1 MSQSARIARSG
12 GFGRVGTNHGALL
25 RSSFHVAARKSE
37 NVPFIQAAIIW
48 NMPMLLQNPC
58 PNFRFF
64 LAAAGLFFAQSTQAQ
79 TQPSAVPPPAPAAS
93 TPVATTLQRVE
104 INAGR
109 ANDNQL
115 RRDSTA
121 AKIVVGRDE
130 IERFGDSTVGD
141 LLKRLPG
148 VTTQGRPGRGGA
160 ISMRGLGSGYTQIL
174 LDGERVAPGFSIDS
188 LAPEQIERIEI
199 FRAPTAE
206 TGARAIA
213 GTINIITREG
223 FSKRLNN
230 VQLTVGAE
238 NGRVQPQVSWSRN
251 DTVGGLNYN
260 FSLSA
265 NRNDRQN
272 DSSSTTVGRD
282 LTTDAVVLEQREKSE
297 VRERRQGI
305 QANGRVQWRGVLG
318 ESLTVT
324 PLLIYG
330 QGRTQRNGQLIQT
343 VGSAPTPYDLTET
356 ASEGSFRLLRLN
368 GMWTRRLSEGVRM
381 EWRAGLGQSKSVGE
395 SLRLEN
401 SAGNL
406 IRTLQDNNSALE
418 NSLSLNGKFIRVL
431 ESEHSLT
438 AGGELETNRRTD
450 ARTTL
455 QNGAPLLLTFGDEV
469 QASVQRLAFYAQDD
483 WVISPQW
490 SAYAGL
496 RWEGINTQGGDVK
509 NTSGVWTPLAH
520 AVWKPTPESKDQVR
534 FSLTRSYRSPTLQSL
549 IARPSINNRYPAPGA
564 NTPTNVDRAGNPRL
578 MPELATGL
586 DVAIERYLPGSGL
599 ISANVFHRQISN
611 YMRSETA
618 LETVSWATVPR
629 YVSRMQNV
637 GAAVTQGVELEA
649 KFRLTELMADGPKVD
664 IRSNLSFFR
673 SRVQAVPGPDNRLD
687 QQPSYTA
694 NFGADYRVPNT
705 PLSLGGNLNWTPGY
719 STRLSD
725 VQTAEQGKKVL
736 ADAYAL
742 WVFSPTVQLRTTF
755 SNIDPRDYITGGSLD
770 ALGVRET
777 SVNTAPT
784 FVNVQM
790 RLEIRL

>member
-1 MSQSARIARSG
+1 MH
-12 GFGRVGTNHGALL
+12 VLL
-25 RSSFHVAARKSE
+25 G
-37 NVPFIQAAIIW
+37 P
-48 NMPMLLQNPC
+48 
-58 PNFRFF
+58 
-64 LAAAGLFFAQSTQAQ
+64 LAAAISLLFAQLACAQ
-79 TQPSAVPPPAPAAS
+79 TQPDPPPPPPIPSPAPAAS
-93 TPVATTLQRVE
+93 APAATTLQRVE

-109 ANDNQL
+109 ATDNQL

-121 AKIVVGRDE
+121 AKIVVGREE

-148 VTTQGRPGRGGA
+148 VTVQGRPGRGGA
-160 ISMRGLGSGYTQIL
+160 IRMRGLGNGYTQIL

-199 FRAPTAE
+199 LRAPTAE

-213 GTINIITREG
+213 GTVNIITREG
-223 FSKRLNN
+223 YTKRLNN

-238 NGRVQPQVSWSRN
+238 NGRVQPQASWSRN
-251 DTVGGLNYN
+251 DTLSGLNYN

-272 DSSSTTVGRD
+272 DSRSTTVDRD
-282 LTTDAVVLEQREKSE
+282 LTTNAVVLDQNDKGE
-297 VRERRQGI
+297 VRERRQGL
-305 QANGRVQWRGVLG
+305 QANGRLQWRGALG
-318 ESLTVT
+318 ESVTVM

-330 QGRTQRNGQLIQT
+330 QGKTQRYGELNQT
-343 VGSAPTPYDLTET
+343 VGSVPAPYDQAET
-356 ASEGSFRLLRLN
+356 ASEGSFRLMRLN
-368 GMWTRRLSEGVRM
+368 GMWTRRLGEGERM
-381 EWRAGLGQSKSVGE
+381 EWRAGLGQSKSVSE

-401 SAGNL
+401 SAGSL
-406 IRTLQDNNSALE
+406 VRTLQDSTSAVE
-418 NSLSLNGKFIRVL
+418 NSLSLNGKFFKAL

-450 ARTTL
+450 ARSTL
-455 QNGAPLLLTFGDEV
+455 QNGAPLLLDFGDAV
-469 QASVQRLAFYAQDD
+469 QASVRRLAFYAQDD

-509 NTSGVWTPLAH
+509 NASGVWTPLAH
-520 AVWKPTPESKDQVR
+520 AVWKPAPESKDQVR
-534 FSLTRSYRSPTLQSL
+534 FSLTRSYRSPTLQNL

-564 NTPTNVDRAGNPRL
+564 NTPTNVDRAGNPNL
-578 MPELATGL
+578 LPELATGL

-599 ISANVFHRQISN
+599 LSANVFHRQISN

-618 LETVSWATVPR
+618 LETVSWANVPR
-629 YVSRMQNV
+629 YVSRMQNI
-637 GAAVTQGVELEA
+637 GAAVTQGLELEA
-649 KFRLTELMADGPKVD
+649 KFRLTELMEDGPKVD

-673 SRVQAVPGPDNRLD
+673 SRVQTVPGPDNRLD

-719 STRLSD
+719 TTRISD
-725 VQTAEQGKKVL
+725 VQTAEQGKKIGI
-736 ADAYAL
+736 DAYAL

-755 SNIDPRDYITGGSLD
+755 SNIDPRDYVTGGSLD

-784 FVNVQM
+784 YVNLQV
-790 RLEIRL
+790 RLEIKL

>member
-1 MSQSARIARSG
+1 MSPTWAQQQPA
-12 GFGRVGTNHGALL
+12 T
-25 RSSFHVAARKSE
+25 AA
-37 NVPFIQAAIIW
+37 
-48 NMPMLLQNPC
+48 
-58 PNFRFF
+58 
-64 LAAAGLFFAQSTQAQ
+64 
-79 TQPSAVPPPAPAAS
+79 PPAPAAS
-93 TPVATTLQRVE
+93 AAAPTTLQRVE

-109 ANDNQL
+109 ATDNQL

-121 AKIVVGRDE
+121 AKIIVGRDE
-130 IERFGDSTVGD
+130 IERFGDSTLGD

-148 VTTQGRPGRGGA
+148 VTMQGSPGRGGA
-160 ISMRGLGSGYTQIL
+160 IRMRGLGNGYTQIL

-199 FRAPTAE
+199 LRAPTAE

-223 FSKRLNN
+223 YTRRLNN
-230 VQLTVGAE
+230 VQFTLGVE
-238 NGRVQPQVSWSRN
+238 NDRLQPQASWSRN
-251 DTVGGLNYN
+251 DTVAGLNYN

-272 DSSSTTVGRD
+272 DSSSTTIGRN
-282 LTTDAVVLEQREKSE
+282 LTTNAVVLDQSDKSE

-305 QANGRVQWRGVLG
+305 QATGRLQWRGAQG
-318 ESLTVT
+318 ESVTVM

-330 QGRTQRNGQLIQT
+330 QGKTQRYGELIQT
-343 VGSAPTPYDLTET
+343 VGSTAAPYDLTET

-368 GMWTRRLSEGVRM
+368 GMWTRRLSEGARM
-381 EWRAGLGQSKSVGE
+381 EWRAGVGQSKSTGE

-401 SAGNL
+401 YVGNL
-406 IRTLQDNNSALE
+406 VRTLQDSTSAVE
-418 NSLSLNGKFIRVL
+418 NSISLNGKFIQVL

-438 AGGELETNRRTD
+438 AGGELEATRRTD
-450 ARTTL
+450 ARSTL
-455 QNGAPLLLTFGDEV
+455 QNGAPLLLDFGDAV
-469 QASVQRLAFYAQDD
+469 QASASRFAFYAQDD

-509 NTSGVWTPLAH
+509 NTSSVWTPLAH
-520 AVWKPTPESKDQVR
+520 AVWKPSPESKDQVR
-534 FSLTRSYRSPTLQSL
+534 FSLTRSYRSPTLQNL

-564 NTPTNVDRAGNPRL
+564 NTPTNVDRAGNPTL
-578 MPELATGL
+578 KPELATGL

-599 ISANVFHRQISN
+599 ISANVFQRQISN

-618 LETVSWATVPR
+618 LETVSWANVPR

-637 GAAVTQGVELEA
+637 GAAVTQGLELEA

-673 SRVQAVPGPDNRLD
+673 SRVQSVPGPDNRLD

-694 NFGADYRVPNT
+694 NFGADYRLPNT

-719 STRLSD
+719 LTRLSD
-725 VQTAEQGKKVL
+725 VQTAEQGKKIGL
-736 ADAYAL
+736 DAYAL
-742 WVFSPTVQLRTTF
+742 WVFSPTVQLRSTF
-755 SNIDPRDYITGGSLD
+755 SNIDPRNYVTGGSLD
-770 ALGVRET
+770 ALSIRET
-777 SVNTAPT
+777 SQNTAPT
-784 FVNVQM
+784 YVNLQV
-790 RLEIRL
+790 RFEIKL

>member
-1 MSQSARIARSG
+1 MLTSTRFNAPQ
-12 GFGRVGTNHGALL
+12 FALL
-25 RSSFHVAARKSE
+25 WCAL
-37 NVPFIQAAIIW
+37 N
-48 NMPMLLQNPC
+48 
-58 PNFRFF
+58 
-64 LAAAGLFFAQSTQAQ
+64 LFCAFPTWAQQ
-79 TQPSAVPPPAPAAS
+79 QPSAAAPAAPAAS
-93 TPVATTLQRVE
+93 APAPTTLQRVE

-109 ANDNQL
+109 ATDNQL

-148 VTTQGRPGRGGA
+148 VTVQGRPGRGGA
-160 ISMRGLGSGYTQIL
+160 IRMRGLGNGYTQIL

-199 FRAPTAE
+199 LRAPTAE

-223 FSKRLNN
+223 YTKRLNS
-230 VQLTVGAE
+230 VQLTLGAE
-238 NGRVQPQVSWSRN
+238 NGRVQPQASWSRN
-251 DTVGGLNYN
+251 DTVAGLNYN

-272 DSSSTTVGRD
+272 DSSSTTVRRD
-282 LTTDAVVLEQREKSE
+282 LTTDAVVLDQSDQSE

-305 QANGRVQWRGVLG
+305 QANGRLQWRGAQG
-318 ESLTVT
+318 ESVTVM
-324 PLLIYG
+324 PVLIYG
-330 QGRTQRNGQLIQT
+330 QGKTQRYGELNQA
-343 VGSAPTPYDLTET
+343 VGSTAAPYDLTET

-368 GMWTRRLSEGVRM
+368 AMWTRRLSEGARM

-401 SAGNL
+401 LKGTEK
-406 IRTLQDNNSALE
+406 RRLQDSTSAVE
-418 NSLSLNGKFIRVL
+418 NSFSLNGKFIQVL

-438 AGGELETNRRTD
+438 AGGELESNRRTD
-450 ARTTL
+450 ARTTI
-455 QNGAPLLLTFGDEV
+455 QNGERLLQDFGEEV
-469 QASVQRLAFYAQDD
+469 QASATRFAFYAQDD

-509 NTSGVWTPLAH
+509 NRSSVWTPLAH
-520 AVWKPTPESKDQVR
+520 AVWKPSAESKDQVR

-549 IARPSINNRYPAPGA
+549 IARPSINNRFPLPGE
-564 NTPTNVDRAGNPRL
+564 NTRTNFDRAGNPNL
-578 MPELATGL
+578 KPELATGL
-586 DVAIERYLPGSGL
+586 DVAFERYLPGSGL
-599 ISANVFHRQISN
+599 LSANVFHRQISN
-611 YMRSETA
+611 YMRSEVA
-618 LETVSWATVPR
+618 LENVSWANVPR
-629 YVSRMQNV
+629 YVSRMQNI

-673 SRVQAVPGPDNRLD
+673 SRVQSVPGPDNRLD
-687 QQPSYTA
+687 QQPSHTA

-719 STRLSD
+719 TTRLSD
-725 VQTAEQGKKVL
+725 VQTAEQGKKIGL
-736 ADAYAL
+736 DAYAL

-755 SNIDPRDYITGGSLD
+755 SNIAPRDYVTGGSVD
-770 ALGVRET
+770 SLGVRET
-777 SVNTAPT
+777 SVNMAPT
-784 FVNVQM
+784 YLNLQI
-790 RLEIRL
+790 RLEIKL

>member
-1 MSQSARIARSG
+1 MGMSLSVIFNSAAW
-12 GFGRVGTNHGALL
+12 AQDQKPP
-25 RSSFHVAARKSE
+25 VA
-37 NVPFIQAAIIW
+37 P
-48 NMPMLLQNPC
+48 
-58 PNFRFF
+58 
-64 LAAAGLFFAQSTQAQ
+64 T
-79 TQPSAVPPPAPAAS
+79 PSASAPAP
-93 TPVATTLQRVE
+93 ATTLQRVE

-109 ANDNQL
+109 ASDNQL

-121 AKIVVGRDE
+121 AKIIVGRDE
-130 IERFGDSTVGD
+130 IERFGDSNVGD

-148 VTTQGRPGRGGA
+148 VTVQGRPGRGGA
-160 ISMRGLGSGYTQIL
+160 IRMRGLGNGYTQIL

-199 FRAPTAE
+199 LRAPTAE

-223 FSKRLNN
+223 YTKRLNN
-230 VQLTVGAE
+230 VQLTLGAE
-238 NGRVQPQVSWSRN
+238 NGRLQPQASWSRN
-251 DTVGGLNYN
+251 DTVAGLNYN

-272 DSSSTTVGRD
+272 DSSSTTVQRN
-282 LTTDAVVLEQREKSE
+282 LTTDAIVLDQSDKSE

-305 QANGRVQWRGVLG
+305 QANGRLQWRGEQG
-318 ESLTVT
+318 ESLTVM

-330 QGRTQRNGQLIQT
+330 QGKTQRYGELLQT
-343 VGSAPTPYDLTET
+343 LGSTPAPYDLTET

-368 GMWTRRLSEGVRM
+368 GMWNRRLSEGARM
-381 EWRAGLGQSKSVGE
+381 EWRAGVGQSKSIGE

-401 SAGNL
+401 YTGSL
-406 IRTLQDNNSALE
+406 VRTLQDSTTAVE
-418 NSLSLNGKFIRVL
+418 NSFSLNGKFIQVL

-438 AGGELETNRRTD
+438 AGGELESNRRTD

-455 QNGAPLLLTFGDEV
+455 QTTPKDSQPVPLLLDFGDAV
-469 QASVQRLAFYAQDD
+469 QASATRFAFYAQDD

-496 RWEGINTQGGDVK
+496 RWEGISTQGGDVK
-509 NTSGVWTPLAH
+509 NRSSLWTPLAH

-549 IARPSINNRYPAPGA
+549 IARPSINNRFPAPGA
-564 NTPTNVDRAGNPRL
+564 NTPTHFDRAGNPSL
-578 MPELATGL
+578 KPELATGL
-586 DVAIERYLPGSGL
+586 DMAIERYLPGSGL

-611 YMRSETA
+611 YMRSEVA

-629 YVSRMQNV
+629 YVSRMQNI

-649 KFRLTELMADGPKVD
+649 KFRLTELIADGPKVD

-673 SRVQAVPGPDNRLD
+673 SRVQTVSGPDNRLD
-687 QQPSYTA
+687 QQPSTTA

-719 STRLSD
+719 TTRLSD
-725 VQTAEQGKKVL
+725 VQTAEQGKKIGV
-736 ADAYAL
+736 DAYAL

-770 ALGVRET
+770 YVDERRVAVRET

-784 FVNVQM
+784 YVNLQV
-790 RLEIRL
+790 RLEIKL

>member
-1 MSQSARIARSG
+1 MTKTPRAD
-12 GFGRVGTNHGALL
+12 
-25 RSSFHVAARKSE
+25 
-37 NVPFIQAAIIW
+37 
-48 NMPMLLQNPC
+48 
-58 PNFRFF
+58 RFF
-64 LAAAGLFFAQSTQAQ
+64 LTFVGLVSLFCTAAVWAQQ
-79 TQPSAVPPPAPAAS
+79 TIPAAQAAS
-93 TPVATTLQRVE
+93 GPAATTLQRVE

-109 ANDNQL
+109 ATDNQL
-115 RRDSTA
+115 RRESTA
-121 AKIVVGRDE
+121 AKIIVGRDE

-148 VTTQGRPGRGGA
+148 VTVQGRPGRGGA
-160 ISMRGLGSGYTQIL
+160 IRMRGLGNGYTQIL

-199 FRAPTAE
+199 LRAPTAE

-223 FSKRLNN
+223 YTKRLNN
-230 VQLTVGAE
+230 VQLTLGAE
-238 NGRVQPQVSWSRN
+238 NGRLQPQASWSRN
-251 DTVGGLNYN
+251 DTVAGLNYN

-272 DSSSTTVGRD
+272 DSSSTTVARD
-282 LTTDAVVLEQREKSE
+282 LTTDAVVLDQGDKSE

-305 QANGRVQWRGVLG
+305 QANGRLQWRGAQG
-318 ESLTVT
+318 ESVTVM

-330 QGRTQRNGQLIQT
+330 QGKTQRYGQLTQT
-343 VGSAPTPYDLTET
+343 VGTDASAPYDLTET
-356 ASEGSFRLLRLN
+356 ASQGSFRLLRLN
-368 GMWTRRLSEGVRM
+368 SMWNRRLSESTRM
-381 EWRAGLGQSKSVGE
+381 EWRAGLGQSKSVSE

-401 SAGNL
+401 KNGGF
-406 IRTLQDNNSALE
+406 IRSLADSTTAVE
-418 NSLSLNGKFIRVL
+418 NSLSLNGKFIQVL

-438 AGGELETNRRTD
+438 AGGELESNRRTD

-455 QNGAPLLLTFGDEV
+455 QTNALKERVALLGEFGDQV
-469 QASVQRLAFYAQDD
+469 QASATRFAFYAQDD

-496 RWEGINTQGGDVK
+496 RWEGINTQGGDIK
-509 NTSGVWTPLAH
+509 NRSSVWTPLAH
-520 AVWKPTPESKDQVR
+520 AVWKPAPESKDQVR

-564 NTPTNVDRAGNPRL
+564 NTPTNVDRAGNPNL
-578 MPELATGL
+578 KPELATGL

-618 LETVSWATVPR
+618 LETVSWANVPR
-629 YVSRMQNV
+629 YVSRMQNI
-637 GAAVTQGVELEA
+637 GAAITQGLELEA

-673 SRVQAVPGPDNRLD
+673 SRVQTVPGPDNRLD
-687 QQPSYTA
+687 QQPSTTA

-705 PLSLGGNLNWTPGY
+705 PLSVGGNLNWTPGY
-719 STRLSD
+719 TTRLSD
-725 VQTAEQGKKVL
+725 AQTVEQGKKIGL
-736 ADAYAL
+736 DAYAL
-742 WVFSPTVQLRTTF
+742 WVFSPAVQLRTTF

-770 ALGVRET
+770 ASGVRET
-777 SVNTAPT
+777 SINTAPT
-784 FVNVQM
+784 FVNLQM
-790 RLEIRL
+790 RLEIKL

>member
-1 MSQSARIARSG
+1 MTKKFCAAQRFLNAV
-12 GFGRVGTNHGALL
+12 RVGLWVFFSA
-25 RSSFHVAARKSE
+25 SSWAQQ
-37 NVPFIQAAIIW
+37 P
-48 NMPMLLQNPC
+48 
-58 PNFRFF
+58 
-64 LAAAGLFFAQSTQAQ
+64 AAA
-79 TQPSAVPPPAPAAS
+79 PPVPPAQDASGPA
-93 TPVATTLQRVE
+93 VTTLQRVE
-104 INAGR
+104 INAAR
-109 ANDNQL
+109 ATDTQQ

-121 AKIVVGRDE
+121 AKIIVGRDE

-148 VTTQGRPGRGGA
+148 VTVQGRPGRGGA
-160 ISMRGLGSGYTQIL
+160 IRMRGLGNGYTQIL

-199 FRAPTAE
+199 LRAPTAE

-223 FSKRLNN
+223 YTKRLNN
-230 VQLTVGAE
+230 VQFTLGAE
-238 NGRVQPQVSWSRN
+238 NGRVQPQASWSRN
-251 DTVGGLNYN
+251 DTVAGLNYN

-282 LTTDAVVLEQREKSE
+282 LNTDAVVLDQRDKSE

-305 QANGRVQWRGVLG
+305 QANGRLQWRGAQG
-318 ESLTVT
+318 ESVTVM

-330 QGRTQRNGQLIQT
+330 QGKTQRYGELTQT
-343 VGSAPTPYDLTET
+343 LGSTPAPYDLTET

-368 GMWTRRLSEGVRM
+368 GMWTRRLSEGARM
-381 EWRAGLGQSKSVGE
+381 EWRAGAGQSKSIGE

-401 SAGNL
+401 SLGTL
-406 IRTLQDNNSALE
+406 VRTLQDSTTAVE
-418 NSLSLNGKFIRVL
+418 NSFSLNGKFIQVL

-438 AGGELETNRRTD
+438 AGGELESNRRTD
-450 ARTTL
+450 ARITL
-455 QNGAPLLLTFGDEV
+455 QTTPKDSQPVPLLLDFGDAV
-469 QASVQRLAFYAQDD
+469 QASATRFAFYAQDD

-496 RWEGINTQGGDVK
+496 RWEGISTQGGDVK
-509 NTSGVWTPLAH
+509 NRSSVWTPLAH
-520 AVWKPTPESKDQVR
+520 AVWKPAPDSKDQVR

-549 IARPSINNRYPAPGA
+549 IARPSINNRFPTPCTDTSTPIDPKRCP
-564 NTPTNVDRAGNPRL
+564 NTETHFDRAGNPNL
-578 MPELATGL
+578 KPELATGL

-611 YMRSETA
+611 YMRSKVA

-629 YVSRMQNV
+629 YVSRMQNI

-649 KFRLTELMADGPKVD
+649 KFRLTEWMTDGPKVD

-673 SRVQAVPGPDNRLD
+673 SRVQTVPGPDNRLD

-694 NFGADYRVPNT
+694 NFGADYRVPST
-705 PLSLGGNLNWTPGY
+705 PLSVGGNVNWTPGY
-719 STRLSD
+719 TTRISD
-725 VQTAEQGKKVL
+725 VQTAEQGKKVGL
-736 ADAYAL
+736 DAYAL

-755 SNIDPRDYITGGSLD
+755 SNIDPRDYITGSSLD
-770 ALGVRET
+770 ASGVRE
-777 SVNTAPT
+777 SSINTAPT
-784 FVNVQM
+784 FINLQM
-790 RLEIRL
+790 RLEIKL

>member
-1 MSQSARIARSG
+1 MTKKFCEACPTFVAMGMSLSVIFTSAS
-12 GFGRVGTNHGALL
+12 
-25 RSSFHVAARKSE
+25 
-37 NVPFIQAAIIW
+37 W
-48 NMPMLLQNPC
+48 
-58 PNFRFF
+58 
-64 LAAAGLFFAQSTQAQ
+64 AQDQK
-79 TQPSAVPPPAPAAS
+79 PPATPAAS
-93 TPVATTLQRVE
+93 ASAPATTLQRVE

-148 VTTQGRPGRGGA
+148 VTVQGRPGRGGA
-160 ISMRGLGSGYTQIL
+160 IRMRGLGNGYTQIL

-199 FRAPTAE
+199 LRAPTAE

-223 FSKRLNN
+223 YTKRLNN
-230 VQLTVGAE
+230 VQFTLGAE
-238 NGRVQPQVSWSRN
+238 NGRLQPQASWSRN
-251 DTVGGLNYN
+251 DTVAGLNYN

-282 LTTDAVVLEQREKSE
+282 LLTDALVLDQRDKSE

-305 QANGRVQWRGVLG
+305 QANGRLQWRGEQG
-318 ESLTVT
+318 ESFTVM

-330 QGRTQRNGQLIQT
+330 QGKTQRYGELVQT
-343 VGSAPTPYDLTET
+343 VGSTPAPYDLTET

-368 GMWTRRLSEGVRM
+368 GMWTRRLSEGARM
-381 EWRAGLGQSKSVGE
+381 EWRAGVGQSKSIGE

-401 SAGNL
+401 DRGNL
-406 IRTLQDNNSALE
+406 VRTLQDSTTAVE
-418 NSLSLNGKFIRVL
+418 NSFSLNAKFVQVL

-438 AGGELETNRRTD
+438 AGGELESNRRTD

-455 QNGAPLLLTFGDEV
+455 QNGAPLLLEFGDAV
-469 QASVQRLAFYAQDD
+469 QASATRFAFYAQDD

-496 RWEGINTQGGDVK
+496 RWEGIATQGGEVK
-509 NTSGVWTPLAH
+509 NTSSVWTPLAH

-549 IARPSINNRYPAPGA
+549 IARPSINNRFPAPGG
-564 NTPTNVDRAGNPRL
+564 NRETHFDRAGNPSL
-578 MPELATGL
+578 KPELATGL
-586 DVAIERYLPGSGL
+586 DMAIERYLPGSGL
-599 ISANVFHRQISN
+599 ISANVFHRQISD
-611 YMRSETA
+611 YMRSEVA
-618 LETVSWATVPR
+618 LETVTWANVPR
-629 YVSRMQNV
+629 YVSRMQNI

-673 SRVQAVPGPDNRLD
+673 SHVQTVPGPDNRLD

-719 STRLSD
+719 TTRLSE
-725 VQTAEQGKKVL
+725 VQTAEQGKKIGV
-736 ADAYAL
+736 DAYAL

-770 ALGVRET
+770 ALGVREV
-777 SVNTAPT
+777 SQNTAPT
-784 FVNVQM
+784 YVNLQV
-790 RLEIRL
+790 RLEIKL

>member
-1 MSQSARIARSG
+1 MITLPSATPLRFRFLS
-12 GFGRVGTNHGALL
+12 ALASL
-25 RSSFHVAARKSE
+25 ICAHSTLAQPQPVAAAPPS
-37 NVPFIQAAIIW
+37 
-48 NMPMLLQNPC
+48 
-58 PNFRFF
+58 
-64 LAAAGLFFAQSTQAQ
+64 AAA
-79 TQPSAVPPPAPAAS
+79 SAPAP
-93 TPVATTLQRVE
+93 TTLQRVE

-148 VTTQGRPGRGGA
+148 VTVQGRPGRGGA
-160 ISMRGLGSGYTQIL
+160 IRMRGLGNGYTQIL

-199 FRAPTAE
+199 LRAPTAE

-223 FSKRLNN
+223 YTKRLNN
-230 VQLTVGAE
+230 VQFTLGAE
-238 NGRVQPQVSWSRN
+238 NGRVQPQASWSRN
-251 DTVGGLNYN
+251 DTVAGLNYN

-282 LTTDAVVLEQREKSE
+282 LLTDALVLDQRDKSE

-305 QANGRVQWRGVLG
+305 QANGRLQWRGALG
-318 ESLTVT
+318 ETVT
-324 PLLIYG
+324 VMPLLIYG
-330 QGRTQRNGQLIQT
+330 QGKTQRYGELVQT
-343 VGSAPTPYDLTET
+343 VGSTPAPYDLTET

-368 GMWTRRLSEGVRM
+368 GMWNRRLSEGARM
-381 EWRAGLGQSKSVGE
+381 EWRAGVGQSKSTGE

-401 SAGNL
+401 FKGSL
-406 IRTLQDNNSALE
+406 VRTLQDSTSAIE
-418 NSLSLNGKFIRVL
+418 NSLSLNGKFIQVL

-438 AGGELETNRRTD
+438 AGGELESNRRTD

-455 QNGAPLLLTFGDEV
+455 QNGLPLLLDFGDEV
-469 QASVQRLAFYAQDD
+469 QASATRFAFYAQDD

-496 RWEGINTQGGDVK
+496 RWEGISTQGGDVK
-509 NTSGVWTPLAH
+509 NRSSVWTPLAH

-549 IARPSINNRYPAPGA
+549 IARPSINNRFPAPGA
-564 NTPTNVDRAGNPRL
+564 NTPTHFDRAGNPTL
-578 MPELATGL
+578 KPELATGL

-611 YMRSETA
+611 YMRSEVA
-618 LETVSWATVPR
+618 LENVSWANVPR

-637 GAAVTQGVELEA
+637 GAAVTQGLELEA

-673 SRVQAVPGPDNRLD
+673 SRVQSVAGPDNRLD

-719 STRLSD
+719 TTRLSD
-725 VQTAEQGKKVL
+725 VQTAEQGKKVGL
-736 ADAYAL
+736 DAYAL
-742 WVFSPTVQLRTTF
+742 WVFNPTVQLRTTF
-755 SNIDPRDYITGGSLD
+755 SNIDPRDYITGGSVD
-770 ALGVRET
+770 SLGVRET
-777 SVNTAPT
+777 SVNKAPT
-784 FVNVQM
+784 YVNLQL
-790 RLEIRL
+790 RLEIKL

>member
-1 MSQSARIARSG
+1 MSPTWAQQQPA
-12 GFGRVGTNHGALL
+12 T
-25 RSSFHVAARKSE
+25 AA
-37 NVPFIQAAIIW
+37 
-48 NMPMLLQNPC
+48 
-58 PNFRFF
+58 
-64 LAAAGLFFAQSTQAQ
+64 
-79 TQPSAVPPPAPAAS
+79 PPAPAAS
-93 TPVATTLQRVE
+93 AAAPTTLQRVE

-109 ANDNQL
+109 ATDNQL

-121 AKIVVGRDE
+121 AKIIVGRDE
-130 IERFGDSTVGD
+130 IERFGDSTLGD

-148 VTTQGRPGRGGA
+148 VTMQGSPGRGGA
-160 ISMRGLGSGYTQIL
+160 IRMRGLGNGYTQIL

-199 FRAPTAE
+199 LRAPTAE
-206 TGARAIA
+206 TGTRAIA

-223 FSKRLNN
+223 YTRRLNN
-230 VQLTVGAE
+230 VQFTLGVE
-238 NGRVQPQVSWSRN
+238 NDRLQPQASWSRN
-251 DTVGGLNYN
+251 ETVAGLNYN

-272 DSSSTTVGRD
+272 DSSSTTIGRN
-282 LTTDAVVLEQREKSE
+282 LTTNAVVLDQSDKSE

-305 QANGRVQWRGVLG
+305 QATGRLQWRGAQG
-318 ESLTVT
+318 ESVTVM

-330 QGRTQRNGQLIQT
+330 QGKTQRYGELIQT
-343 VGSAPTPYDLTET
+343 VGSTAAPYDLTET

-368 GMWTRRLSEGVRM
+368 GMWTRRLSEGARM
-381 EWRAGLGQSKSVGE
+381 EWRAGVGQSKSTGE

-401 SAGNL
+401 YVGSL
-406 IRTLQDNNSALE
+406 VRTLQDSTSAVE
-418 NSLSLNGKFIRVL
+418 NSISLNGKFIQVL

-438 AGGELETNRRTD
+438 AGGELEATRRTD
-450 ARTTL
+450 ARSTL
-455 QNGAPLLLTFGDEV
+455 QNGAPLLLDFGDAV
-469 QASVQRLAFYAQDD
+469 QASASRFALYAQDD

-509 NTSGVWTPLAH
+509 NTSSVWTPLAH
-520 AVWKPTPESKDQVR
+520 AVWKPSPESKDQVR
-534 FSLTRSYRSPTLQSL
+534 FSLTRSYRSPTLQNL

-564 NTPTNVDRAGNPRL
+564 NTPTNVDRAGNPTL
-578 MPELATGL
+578 KPELATGL

-599 ISANVFHRQISN
+599 ISANVFQRQISN

-618 LETVSWATVPR
+618 LETVSWANVPR

-637 GAAVTQGVELEA
+637 GAAVTQGLELEA
-649 KFRLTELMADGPKVD
+649 KFRLTELLADGPKVD

-673 SRVQAVPGPDNRLD
+673 SRVQSVPGPDNRLD

-719 STRLSD
+719 VTRLSD
-725 VQTAEQGKKVL
+725 VQTAEQGKKIGL
-736 ADAYAL
+736 DAYAL
-742 WVFSPTVQLRTTF
+742 WVFSPTVQLRSTF
-755 SNIDPRDYITGGSLD
+755 SNIDPRNYVTGGSLD
-770 ALGVRET
+770 ALSIRET
-777 SVNTAPT
+777 SQNTAPT
-784 FVNVQM
+784 YVNLQV
-790 RLEIRL
+790 RFEIKL